1 MNSRPYS
8 KLLPLTSGIKRN
20 IESSMLFSRLLVLSP
35 TKSAR
40 MNKNIKFFEIF
51 YATCAGCGSSEM
63 VGKSVLMPEAFRC
76 RVLTVCVGS
85 PMVFPVFPE
94 IVVSVLVL
102 EFELQHFTDA
112 ASERAREIRGDRGCD
127 SLISCYTLTT
137 QKF

>member
-1 MNSRPYS
+1 
-8 KLLPLTSGIKRN
+8 
-20 IESSMLFSRLLVLSP
+20 
-35 TKSAR
+35 

-63 VGKSVLMPEAFRC
+63 VVKSVLMPEAFRC
-76 RVLTVCVGS
+76 KVLTVCVGS

-94 IVVSVLVL
+94 IVVSVLVF

-127 SLISCYTLTT
+127 SLILVTHLLL
-137 QKF
+137 KKLEKRVR